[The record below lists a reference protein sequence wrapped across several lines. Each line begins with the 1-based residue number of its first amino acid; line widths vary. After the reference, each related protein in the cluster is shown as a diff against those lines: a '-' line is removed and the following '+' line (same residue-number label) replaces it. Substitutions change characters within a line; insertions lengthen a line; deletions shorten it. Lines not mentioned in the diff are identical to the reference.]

1 MLVLSDSRTR
11 WPTFLLL
18 LLLFLLL
25 LKLAIETS
33 RCIVHSTFS
42 PLVLVNEWKAI
53 EPVLVLVL
61 VVGRRR
67 RRRISDTAACRQS
80 FGSCQ
85 PVRTDIIC
93 ANQLL
98 YFDILRAQVFQHSP
112 HSPLSSSPA
121 APNTCSVSVTD
132 WYCYYYYFIKLPG
145 DDGTGGT
152 GGCCSFSLAHHRTY
166 CTACTACVG
175 ISVTAA
181 AAKWLSC

>member
-1 MLVLSDSRTR
+1 MLVLSDFRTR

-67 RRRISDTAACRQS
+67 RRRISDTAVCRQS

-112 HSPLSSSPA
+112 HSPLSSSPPLQLHQILVQLVSPTGIA
-121 APNTCSVSVTD
+121 IIIILLNCPATTAP
-132 WYCYYYYFIKLPG
+132 
-145 DDGTGGT
+145 
-152 GGCCSFSLAHHRTY
+152 
-166 CTACTACVG
+166 
-175 ISVTAA
+175 AA
-181 AAKWLSC
+181 AAAARFH

>member
-1 MLVLSDSRTR
+1 M
-11 WPTFLLL
+11 
-18 LLLFLLL
+18 
-25 LKLAIETS
+25 
-33 RCIVHSTFS
+33 
-42 PLVLVNEWKAI
+42 
-53 EPVLVLVL
+53 L

-166 CTACTACVG
+166 YTVQPVSVYQLLLLLLLNGCPADWPPYQPANSTADPLIIVF
-175 ISVTAA
+175 SLSAA
-181 AAKWLSC
+181 ALFFPLPVFSLNTHTLEHTYSERLGRTLAN